1 MTLPVLIIS
10 SSKMRQEDLINSLG
24 RFDWVESL
32 VIDGVDA
39 KHLFKIPDIYDFKAF
54 EYLNKRPV
62 LVGELGCALAHLN
75 AYKKIVEN
83 SWEWALVLE
92 DNARIFDS
100 EFEVLPG
107 IIQGFSKNESLFKH
121 SGKIIYLRPGMS
133 KFVASKFELNSEEH
147 FYLLKTVL
155 RETKGYLI
163 NQSAAKIA
171 VDQGLPIKDVADWPH
186 WLHRIDFLV
195 TTKDLIWV
203 DRSHGT
209 EIGIR
214 PTYEEISGF
223 KKSFRIIR
231 LLKFISGYE
240 YFNYRR
246 NTGLKDYFFWFIR
259 PRLIR
264 IQVRF
269 NSYSDPLRPTVT
281 ILKTALAIRLRSKLC
296 K

>member
-1 MTLPVLIIS
+1 M
-10 SSKMRQEDLINSLG
+10 N
-24 RFDWVESL
+24 
-32 VIDGVDA
+32 
-39 KHLFKIPDIYDFKAF
+39 
-54 EYLNKRPV
+54 
-62 LVGELGCALAHLN
+62 
-75 AYKKIVEN
+75 
-83 SWEWALVLE
+83 
-92 DNARIFDS
+92 
-100 EFEVLPG
+100 
-107 IIQGFSKNESLFKH
+107 KNEKLFKH
-121 SGKIIYLRPGMS
+121 SGKIIYLRPGTS

-147 FYLLKTVL
+147 LYLLKTVL

-163 NQSAAKIA
+163 NQSAARIA

-240 YFNYRR
+240 YFNYRL

-259 PRLIR
+259 PRIIR

-281 ILKTALAIRLRSKLC
+281 MLKTAHAIRLRIKAC

>member
-10 SSKMRQEDLINSLG
+10 SSKVRQGDLINSLG
-24 RFDWVESL
+24 GFDWVESL

-39 KHLFKIPDIYDFKAF
+39 KHLLKIPDIYDFKAF
-54 EYLNKRPV
+54 EYLNKRPI

-83 SWEWALVLE
+83 SWDWALVLE

-100 EFEVLPG
+100 EFDVLPG
-107 IIQGFSKNESLFKH
+107 IIQGLSKNEKLFKH
-121 SGKIIYLRPGMS
+121 SGKIIYLRPGTS

-147 FYLLKTVL
+147 LYLLKTVL

-163 NQSAAKIA
+163 NQSAARIA

-214 PTYEEISGF
+214 PTYQEISGF

-240 YFNYRR
+240 YFNNRL
-246 NTGLKDYFFWFIR
+246 NTGLKDYFFRLIR
-259 PRLIR
+259 PRIIR
-264 IQVRF
+264 IQDRF

-281 ILKTALAIRLRSKLC
+281 MLKTAHAIRLRIKAC